1 MIRALQGELGT
12 ELEARDLRMRMSDGR
27 EIEVNLSAAPLRD
40 REGRLVGA
48 VSALHDLTER
58 NRLVRERAAA
68 RADELAAREGSR
80 RMEAF
85 LATAAHDLRSPLTAV
100 IGYLDL
106 AGHHFNQLAAVL
118 REASPPALAP
128 RVAGVHHDLEE
139 ADRSAERLTRL
150 LTLLFDTAAARADQ
164 LELHRAPVDLAAL
177 VREQVAAQ
185 RVAAPDRTIRLR
197 LPAAPAAPA
206 LARPVPVVP
215 VEADADR
222 VGQVLANYL
231 TNALKYAPP
240 ERPIDVSVGVRRG
253 WARVAVRDRGAGI
266 PEAERGRVWELFHR
280 VPGAAAQGGTAGSLR
295 GGSLGLGLY
304 ICKAIVEAHGGR
316 VGVVSAVGEGSSFW
330 FTLPLAGQR
339 SVPRSGPAGTAS

>member
-1 MIRALQGELGT
+1 M
-12 ELEARDLRMRMSDGR
+12 
-27 EIEVNLSAAPLRD
+27 V
-40 REGRLVGA
+40 
-48 VSALHDLTER
+48 LHDLTER
-58 NRLVRERAAA
+58 NRLARERAAA
-68 RADELAAREGSR
+68 RADELAAREASR

-106 AGHHFNQLAAVL
+106 AEHPFDQLAAAL
-118 REASPPALAP
+118 REESPALAP

-164 LELHRAPVDLAAL
+164 LELHRAPCDLAAL

-185 RVAAPDRTIRLR
+185 RVAAPDRTINLQT
-197 LPAAPAAPA
+197 PADGAP
-206 LARPVPVVP
+206 VP

-222 VGQVLANYL
+222 VGQVVANYL

-280 VPGAAAQGGTAGSLR
+280 APGIEAHGGTAGSLQ

-316 VGVVSAVGEGSSFW
+316 VGVASAVGEGSTFW

-339 SVPRSGPAGTAS
+339 SIPRSGPTGAAS

>member
-1 MIRALQGELGT
+1 MG
-12 ELEARDLRMRMSDGR
+12 GR
-27 EIEVNLSAAPLRD
+27 FEVNLSAAPLRD

-106 AGHHFNQLAAVL
+106 AEHHFDQLAAVL
-118 REASPPALAP
+118 REASPALVP

-164 LELHRAPVDLAAL
+164 LELRRVPFDLAAL
-177 VREQVAAQ
+177 VREQVAGQ
-185 RVAAPDRTIRLR
+185 RVAAPDRTLRLR
-197 LPAAPAAPA
+197 LPAAPAAGGPVPVV
-206 LARPVPVVP
+206 PVPVVP

-222 VGQVLANYL
+222 IGQVVANYL
-231 TNALKYAPP
+231 SNALKYAPP

-266 PEAERGRVWELFHR
+266 PQAERGRVWELFHR
-280 VPGAAAQGGTAGSLR
+280 VPGAAAHGGTAGSLQ

-304 ICKAIVEAHGGR
+304 ISKAIVEAHGGR
-316 VGVVSAVGEGSSFW
+316 VGVASAVGEGSTFW

-339 SVPRSGPAGTAS
+339 SIPRSGPAGAAS